1 MIFPLTSKGLP
12 SAGVSPGDAKDA
24 LTPWAHPCRGDS
36 GFRSFPAPTCRV
48 YPLSIYGHGK
58 SQFLI
63 GKPSISGP
71 FSMAMLNNQR
81 VYLGLSHTC
90 SAQQLLKLLSYSTYF
105 DKRDFAQL
113 LKSATNCCGLFEGCS
128 TRDETVAGHA
138 HTGTDGLLWVIDGQC
153 L

>member
-1 MIFPLTSKGLP
+1 MHLLLEHIPAEVIP
-12 SAGVSPGDAKDA
+12 
-24 LTPWAHPCRGDS
+24 DS
-36 GFRSFPAPTCRV
+36 GHSPAPTCRV

-113 LKSATNCCGLFEGCS
+113 LKSATNCCSLFEGCS

-138 HTGTDGLLWVIDGQC
+138 HTGTDGLL
-153 L
+153 